1 MALNIDNPNEYHL
14 IVSKIQIKKNKFL
27 EILKNQQNI
36 CDINKYLFL
45 MFNDMNKIF
54 ETNEHLMDKFWV
66 NNSDNYQMCKI
77 IVPEKSETKLIESN
91 ENKLSH
97 NFFEN

>member
-1 MALNIDNPNEYHL
+1 
-14 IVSKIQIKKNKFL
+14 
-27 EILKNQQNI
+27 
-36 CDINKYLFL
+36 
-45 MFNDMNKIF
+45 
-54 ETNEHLMDKFWV
+54 
-66 NNSDNYQMCKI
+66 MCKI